1 VSYKIA
7 RPLAE
12 GLKNRV
18 VVRNNHVQQLMP
30 HEVLGVRE
38 SIRRALQRV
47 RTNAVTTRWSV
58 AGPVPGD
65 PDWAGGTVF
74 VDERDIEINADPERV
89 FRAVC
94 KIGGGHG
101 WYAGDLLWR
110 IRGWMDTL
118 VGGPG
123 LRRGRRDADRIEFG
137 ETLDFWRVIGIEQD
151 RTLSLLAEMK
161 LPGVA
166 NLHFK
171 LEPKGDRTKLTM
183 TARFRPKGIL
193 GIAYWYSVLPLHH
206 IVFGGMLNGIR
217 RAAESASLKD

>member
-1 VSYKIA
+1 
-7 RPLAE
+7 
-12 GLKNRV
+12 
-18 VVRNNHVQQLMP
+18 
-30 HEVLGVRE
+30 
-38 SIRRALQRV
+38 
-47 RTNAVTTRWSV
+47 
-58 AGPVPGD
+58 VPGD